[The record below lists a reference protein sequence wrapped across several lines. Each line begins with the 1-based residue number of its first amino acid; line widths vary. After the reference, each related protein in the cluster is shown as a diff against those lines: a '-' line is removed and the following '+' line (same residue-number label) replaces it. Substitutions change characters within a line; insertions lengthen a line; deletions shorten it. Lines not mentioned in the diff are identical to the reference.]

1 MNATIYVGQV
11 SHTRIAPVKHK
22 FRYPVYY
29 YAFDLASLIQLDQAC
44 PLFGYNRFRPVSL
57 HDKDYL
63 APEGD
68 LFSKAKNFLKQ
79 NATDTADIARIT
91 LVTAARYFNYVFNPV
106 SFYYCYDGQDQLRHV
121 MAEVNNTFKEK
132 HIYLL
137 TDPLDAGASSFLKFR
152 ADKEFHVSPMF
163 DRKGSYD
170 FFFHPLDDRLDVRM
184 QLVKEGDT
192 VFSAQLRAKACPF
205 STKNVLKTI
214 SQFPLAASLT
224 MPRIVWQAARLHY
237 QRRLPVYDKPIPN
250 SSMTIQK
257 APATVFQKW
266 CMKIVLKAFE
276 NIKNGCLIAHFP
288 DGSQQTF
295 GDPESGPT
303 HCVEV
308 KDYKMFPRALFSGDI
323 GFGEAY
329 MNGEWEPDDLVG
341 VINLFV
347 NEVSNLGQRLPTL
360 EFLKKHYHRYEHH
373 RNRNSLSGSRKNI
386 AAHYDL
392 SNDFYQL
399 FLDETM
405 MYSSAVYESPSQSLS
420 EAQRHKIHK
429 ILQKADVQSH
439 HRILEIGSGW
449 GGLAIEAVKQT
460 GCHVTTVTISEAQYT
475 FAKARIKTEGLDGR
489 IDLQLKDYRHIEGKF
504 DHIVSIEMLEAVGKE
519 YFSNYFETCEKLLNP
534 GGKAV
539 IQTIT
544 VPDHLYN
551 TYRKGYDWMQKHIF
565 PGSHLPSLN
574 ALSNVIT
581 KHTKLNLDG
590 VENIGPHYAPTLRA
604 WRRRFSAAWDQIQ
617 PMGFDE
623 IFRRKWLFYLMFCEA
638 AFASRYLGNLQLVL
652 RK

>member
-1 MNATIYVGQV
+1 MNATIYVGKV
-11 SHTRIAPVKHK
+11 NHTRISPVKHT

-29 YAFDLASLIQLDQAC
+29 YAFDLASLNQLDKDC

-63 APEGD
+63 SPKGD
-68 LFSKAKNFLKQ
+68 LFSKAKAFLEQ
-79 NATDTADIARIT
+79 HSDDVAEISRIT

-106 SFYYCYDGQDQLRHV
+106 SFYYYYDQQDQLRHV

-137 TDPLDAGASSFLKFR
+137 TNPLDAGASSFLKFR
-152 ADKEFHVSPMF
+152 ADKQFHVSPMF

-170 FFFHPLDDRLDVRM
+170 FYFHPLDERLDVRM
-184 QLVKEGDT
+184 HLVKEDNT
-192 VFSAQLRAKACPF
+192 VFSAQLRAQARPF

-214 SQFPLAASLT
+214 SQFPLTTALT
-224 MPRIVWQAARLHY
+224 VPRIVWQAARLHY
-237 QRRLPVYDKPIPN
+237 QRRLPVYDKPIAS
-250 SSMTIQK
+250 SSMTIKK

-266 CMKIVLKAFE
+266 CMNLVLKAFE
-276 NIKNGCLIAHFP
+276 NIENSCLIVHFP
-288 DGSQQTF
+288 DGSERTF
-295 GDPESGPT
+295 GNPENGPT

-308 KDYKMFPRALFSGDI
+308 RDYKMFPRALFSGDI

-329 MNGEWEPDDLVG
+329 MYGEWEPDDLVG
-341 VINLFV
+341 VINLFF
-347 NEVSNLGQRLPTL
+347 NGVSSLEKRPLSL
-360 EFLKKHYHRYEHH
+360 EFLKKHYHRFEHY
-373 RNRNSLSGSRKNI
+373 RSRNSLSGSRKNI

-392 SNDFYQL
+392 SNDFYSL

-420 EAQRHKIHK
+420 EAQRHKIGK
-429 ILQKADVQSH
+429 ILGKAEVQSH

-449 GGLAIEAVKQT
+449 GGFAIEAVKQT
-460 GCHVTTVTISEAQYT
+460 GCHVTTVTISKAQYKFT
-475 FAKARIKTEGLDGR
+475 KQRIKAEGLVDQ
-489 IDLQLKDYRHIEGKF
+489 IDLQLKDYRQLEGQF
-504 DHIVSIEMLEAVGKE
+504 DRIVSIEMLEAVGKE
-519 YFSNYFETCEKLLNP
+519 YFSNYFETCERLLKP
-534 GGKAV
+534 QGKAV

-544 VPDHLYN
+544 VPDHLYDA
-551 TYRKGYDWMQKHIF
+551 YHHSYDWMQKHIF

-574 ALSNVIT
+574 VLSNVIT
-581 KHTKLNLDG
+581 QHTKLNMDE
-590 VENIGPHYAPTLRA
+590 VENIGPHYAPTLHA
-604 WRRRFSAAWDQIQ
+604 WRRGFTRAWHQIQ

-623 IFRRKWLFYLMFCEA
+623 VFKRKWLFYLSFCEA
-638 AFASRYLGNLQLVL
+638 AFASRYLGNLQIVL